1 MNESKVQEKLMAR
14 IKEVMTEQGITES
27 DLAKLMNKS
36 RNTVGDKFIPE
47 KCKSLD
53 HSWIYEFSKVL
64 NHDFFVD
71 ISKIYHDIDLEEQAN
86 YIPLLCPIDKL
97 HVLDPEETNQV
108 AIEFFSRKQ
117 SLPLFVFAPD
127 WGYTVKKF
135 EKAAVEIIS
144 DGCYKTIDSEELTD
158 SKIEELKCL
167 PYRVVIINGRSCDAD
182 AMLLRAEDLVNSGKY
197 VVVGHDNLP
206 HITGTSLFEST
217 WLYDDS
223 AMDFFKTSCINS
235 KRARVFYADS
245 QNGDYK
251 YTLNI
256 FAGSKNFGVIDR
268 IRYWLS
274 PVFDLDEQNRFDLE
288 PLIAGD
294 TLDADAL
301 KEHYLKSLARFSG
314 DCGVCELVE
323 EYKYRI
329 IDCNLFRL
337 KKQDGNKTYIKLRY
351 LKNPK
356 EYIRNQEISSR
367 LGNRILQELEIVVDG
382 GVCEEITRDVDKH
395 PDYWYKEE

>member
-144 DGCYKTIDSEELTD
+144 DGCYKTIASNVLTD

-167 PYRVVIINGRSCDAD
+167 PYRVVIINGWTCNDAD
-182 AMLLRAEDLVNSGKY
+182 AMLLRAEDLVSSGKY
-197 VVVGHDNLP
+197 VVVGYEDLP
-206 HITGTSLFEST
+206 YINKIWPSYST
-217 WLYDDS
+217 KLCDR

-251 YTLNI
+251 YALNI
-256 FAGSKNFGVIDR
+256 FAGSKNFGVIDC

-274 PVFDLDEQNRFDLE
+274 PFDQDELTQFDLE

-301 KEHYLKSLARFSG
+301 KEHYLKSLARCSANR
-314 DCGVCELVE
+314 DVCELEE

-351 LKNPK
+351 LKNQK
-356 EYIRNQEISSR
+356 EHIRIEDISSG